1 MVSAKSMAADGI
13 TNGCPCTAQ
22 PSVSPSLL
30 DRTGHLSYS
39 TLATARQRGGAC
51 YLPQYDKQVTRMK
64 STRRTNP
71 EVKPEAETTPEPP
84 PSPVPSRDGDNIFKT
99 LTEKSFVGMYLAQDG
114 FFVRVNPVI
123 AVISGYGI
131 KQLEGRAA
139 DSFIH
144 PDDVEAVKRM
154 AREMLRGH
162 RTTAHEFRII
172 TRSGEI
178 RWVMETVTPITYKDR
193 PAIFGHFMDITDRK
207 AMEEKIRESET
218 LYRTIFET
226 TGTATIIIEED
237 TTVSLVNSE
246 FERLYGAPKHYWEG
260 KRSWLEFAAE
270 KERDR
275 MLQYHNLRR
284 MDPNAAPGRY
294 EFRFVDRK
302 GNVKD
307 VLVTI
312 SMIPGTSR
320 SVSSHADITELKRQ
334 EKALR
339 RREREIEAKSRNLEE
354 MNTALKVL
362 LKQRESDQSEME
374 DRVLGNIKHLVIPYL
389 GKLKTGRLG
398 DKERAF
404 VNILESN
411 LMSIISPFSQ
421 RLTSKVL
428 NLTPKELQV
437 ATLVKEG
444 RTSKEIAELMDV
456 SPGTVALYRNRIR
469 KKLTVNG
476 KKVNLQT
483 YLASLN

>member
-1 MVSAKSMAADGI
+1 MKR
-13 TNGCPCTAQ
+13 TNKTNPKA
-22 PSVSPSLL
+22 
-30 DRTGHLSYS
+30 
-39 TLATARQRGGAC
+39 
-51 YLPQYDKQVTRMK
+51 LPQ
-64 STRRTNP
+64 NI
-71 EVKPEAETTPEPP
+71 TTPDI
-84 PSPVPSRDGDNIFKT
+84 PSSLRSRDGDNIFKT
-99 LTEKSFVGMYLAQDG
+99 LTEKSFVGMYVAQDG
-114 FFVRVNPVI
+114 FFVRVNPII
-123 AVISGYGI
+123 ASVSGYSI
-131 KQLEGRAA
+131 DELEGRPA
-139 DSFIH
+139 DSLVH
-144 PDDVEAVKRM
+144 PDDVERVKKL
-154 AREMLRGH
+154 ARRILKGEQ
-162 RTTAHEFRII
+162 TTAREFRIL

-178 RWVMETVTPITYKDR
+178 RWLMETVTPITYKGR
-193 PAIFGHFMDITDRK
+193 PAVFGHFMDITDRK

-237 TTVSLVNSE
+237 TTVALVNSE
-246 FERLYGAPKHYWEG
+246 FERLYGAPKQYWEG

-284 MDPNAAPGRY
+284 MDPKAAPGRY
-294 EFRFVDRK
+294 EFNFVDRK
-302 GNVKD
+302 GNAKN

-312 SMIPGTSR
+312 SMIPGTGR

-339 RREREIEAKSRNLEE
+339 RREREIQAKSRNLEE

-362 LKQRESDQSEME
+362 LKQRESDQSDME
-374 DRVLGNIKHLVIPYL
+374 DKVLANIKHLVIPYL

-404 VNILESN
+404 VNVLESN

-421 RLTSKVL
+421 RLSSKFL

-444 RTSKEIAELMDV
+444 RTSKEIAGLLDV
-456 SPGTVALYRNRIR
+456 SPGTIALYRNRIR

-483 YLASLN
+483 YLASLS

>member
-1 MVSAKSMAADGI
+1 
-13 TNGCPCTAQ
+13 
-22 PSVSPSLL
+22 
-30 DRTGHLSYS
+30 
-39 TLATARQRGGAC
+39 
-51 YLPQYDKQVTRMK
+51 MK
-64 STRRTNP
+64 STGKTNSF
-71 EVKPEAETTPEPP
+71 VKPNKKATPRTPP
-84 PSPVPSRDGDNIFKT
+84 PSRPHDGDNIFKT
-99 LTEKSFVGMYLAQDG
+99 LTEKSFVGMYVAQDG
-114 FFVRVNPVI
+114 LFIRVNPI
-123 AVISGYGI
+123 ITAVSGYGI
-131 KQLEGRAA
+131 EEIEGRRS
-139 DSFIH
+139 DSLVH
-144 PDDVEAVKRM
+144 PDDLETVKRQ
-154 AREMLRGH
+154 AREMLRGK
-162 RTTAHEFRII
+162 RTTAHEFRIV

-178 RWVMETVTPITYKDR
+178 RWVMESVTPVTYKGR

-237 TTVSLVNSE
+237 TTVALVNSE
-246 FERLYGAPKHYWEG
+246 FERLYGAPKQYWEG

-284 MDPNAAPGRY
+284 MDPKAAPGRY
-294 EFRFVDRK
+294 EFNFVDRK
-302 GNVKD
+302 GNAKN

-312 SMIPGTSR
+312 SMIPGTGR

-339 RREREIEAKSRNLEE
+339 RREREIQAKSRNLEE

-374 DRVLGNIKHLVIPYL
+374 DRVLANIKHLVIPYL
-389 GKLKTGRLG
+389 GKLKSGRLG
-398 DKERAF
+398 DKDRAF
-404 VNILESN
+404 VDVLESN

-421 RLTSKVL
+421 RLSSRFL

-444 RTSKEIAELMDV
+444 RTSKEIAGLLDV
-456 SPGTVALYRNRIR
+456 SPGTIALYRNRIR

>member
-1 MVSAKSMAADGI
+1 M
-13 TNGCPCTAQ
+13 
-22 PSVSPSLL
+22 
-30 DRTGHLSYS
+30 
-39 TLATARQRGGAC
+39 
-51 YLPQYDKQVTRMK
+51 
-64 STRRTNP
+64 
-71 EVKPEAETTPEPP
+71 
-84 PSPVPSRDGDNIFKT
+84 
-99 LTEKSFVGMYLAQDG
+99 
-114 FFVRVNPVI
+114 
-123 AVISGYGI
+123 
-131 KQLEGRAA
+131 
-139 DSFIH
+139 
-144 PDDVEAVKRM
+144 
-154 AREMLRGH
+154 
-162 RTTAHEFRII
+162 RTTAHEFRIL
-172 TRSGEI
+172 TRAGEI
-178 RWVMETVTPITYKDR
+178 RWVMETVTPITYKGR

-246 FERLYGAPKHYWEG
+246 FERLYGAPKQYWEG

-284 MDPNAAPGRY
+284 MDPKAAPGRY

-302 GNVKD
+302 GNVKN

-312 SMIPGTSR
+312 SMIPGTGR

-374 DRVLGNIKHLVIPYL
+374 DRVLANIKHLVIPYL

-404 VNILESN
+404 VNVLESN

-421 RLTSKVL
+421 RLTSKV
-428 NLTPKELQV
+428 PEPHAQG
-437 ATLVKEG
+437 AAGGYPRQG
-444 RTSKEIAELMDV
+444 RTDEQGDRGTDGRLAGNRRPLPEPHPEKAHRQRQEGEPPDISCLAELTVYFSYTVCLQSYHIAFAPDLPYTVPRHRTSGCPSASKACLRRLSRRVRV
-456 SPGTVALYRNRIR
+456 SPG
-469 KKLTVNG
+469 
-476 KKVNLQT
+476 
-483 YLASLN
+483 LASRR

>member
-1 MVSAKSMAADGI
+1 
-13 TNGCPCTAQ
+13 
-22 PSVSPSLL
+22 
-30 DRTGHLSYS
+30 
-39 TLATARQRGGAC
+39 
-51 YLPQYDKQVTRMK
+51 MK
-64 STRRTNP
+64 STGKTNP
-71 EVKPEAETTPEPP
+71 VAKPNKKATPRT
-84 PSPVPSRDGDNIFKT
+84 PSPSRPHDGDNIFKT
-99 LTEKSFVGMYLAQDG
+99 LTEKSFVGMYVAQDG
-114 FFVRVNPVI
+114 LFIRVNPI
-123 AVISGYGI
+123 ITAVSGYGVEEV
-131 KQLEGRAA
+131 EGRRA
-139 DSFIH
+139 DSLVH
-144 PDDVEAVKRM
+144 PDDLETVKRQ
-154 AREMLRGH
+154 AREMLRGM
-162 RTTAHEFRII
+162 RTTAHEFRIV
-172 TRSGEI
+172 TRAGEI
-178 RWVMETVTPITYKDR
+178 RWVMESVTPVTYKGR

-246 FERLYGAPKHYWEG
+246 FERLYGAPKQYWEG

-284 MDPNAAPGRY
+284 TDPKAAPGRY

-302 GNVKD
+302 GNVRD

-312 SMIPGTSR
+312 SMIPGTLR

-339 RREREIEAKSRNLEE
+339 RREREIQAKSRNLEE

-374 DRVLGNIKHLVIPYL
+374 DRVLANIKHLVIPYL

-404 VNILESN
+404 VNVLESN
-411 LMSIISPFSQ
+411 LMSIISPFSH
-421 RLTSKVL
+421 RLSSKFL

-437 ATLVKEG
+437 SNLVKEG

-476 KKVNLQT
+476 KKVNLRT